1 MGQKELKVAFL
12 LALRSLQRGGRS
24 SVILTILII
33 GMCFTNMIFLPSMF
47 SGIGQSITKQLVDY
61 EVSNVLVSPK
71 SGEQYISDLD
81 ATLDLIN
88 GMPGVQ
94 RASPQYSKGATFK
107 YRQRVLGVSVR
118 AISPADE
125 KEVSPVYT
133 KMVAGSY
140 LGEGDTGEIIIGKP
154 IAGDPTV
161 REEDEFQASLGG
173 VRVGD
178 SITVEYGNGYTKDYR
193 VKGIYLTGW
202 SPVDNAAFV
211 TRTDMELVEGKT
223 LDKAN
228 YITVRAKPGYT
239 EQFIKNELLAYGVG
253 VNGKVQT
260 MTDLL
265 SKSVGKVL
273 QSFAIINA
281 VSLVVSVII
290 TTVVLFIVITIK
302 TLNSRKQI
310 GILKAIGVDR
320 KVIMHNYGFQV
331 IILGILG
338 IILGIIITL
347 VLAAY
352 MSVHPIV
359 TPEWSAYLYLTPMDL
374 VINSVI
380 LFCAAVVAGYVP
392 AYQVSREDIQTA
404 MRA

>member
-12 LALRSLQRGGRS
+12 LALRSLQRGSRT

-61 EVSNVLVSPK
+61 EVSNILVSPK
-71 SGEQYISDLD
+71 SGDQYITDLG

-94 RASPQYSKGATFK
+94 RASPHYSKGATFK

-118 AISPADE
+118 AISPTDE

-140 LGEGDTGEIIIGKP
+140 LGEGDTGEIVIGKP
-154 IAGDPTV
+154 IAGDATV
-161 REEDEFQASLGG
+161 RQEDEFQPSLGG

-193 VKGIYLTGW
+193 VKGIYATGW

-211 TRTDMELVEGKT
+211 TWTDMELVEGKV

-228 YITVRAKPGYT
+228 YITVKSKPGYT

-253 VNGKVQT
+253 VNGNVQT
-260 MTDLL
+260 MSDLL

-273 QSFAIINA
+273 QSFAIINM

-310 GILKAIGVDR
+310 GILKAIGVD
-320 KVIMHNYGFQV
+320 KEVIMHNYGFQV

-347 VLAAY
+347 MLAAY

-359 TPEWSAYLYLTPMDL
+359 TPEWSAYLYITPWDL
-374 VINSVI
+374 LINSVI

>member
-12 LALRSLQRGGRS
+12 LALRSLQRGSRS
-24 SVILTILII
+24 STLLTILII

-61 EVSNVLVSPK
+61 EFSNILVSPK
-71 SGEQYISDLD
+71 SGNQYISDID

-94 RASPQYSKGATFK
+94 RASPHYSKGATFI

-118 AISPADE
+118 VISPGDE

-140 LGEGDTGEIIIGKP
+140 LGEVDTGEIIIGKP
-154 IAGDPTV
+154 IAGDATV
-161 REEDEFQASLGG
+161 RQEDEFQASLGG

-193 VKGIYLTGW
+193 VKGIYSTGW
-202 SPVDNAAFV
+202 SPVDSAAFV
-211 TRTDMELVEGKT
+211 TWTDMEQVEGKT

-253 VNGKVQT
+253 VNGNVQT

-273 QSFAIINA
+273 QSFAIINM

-310 GILKAIGVDR
+310 GILKAIGVD
-320 KVIMHNYGFQV
+320 KEVIMHNYGFQV

-347 VLAAY
+347 LLAAY

-359 TPEWSAYLYLTPMDL
+359 TPEWSAYLYITPWDIL
-374 VINSVI
+374 INSVI